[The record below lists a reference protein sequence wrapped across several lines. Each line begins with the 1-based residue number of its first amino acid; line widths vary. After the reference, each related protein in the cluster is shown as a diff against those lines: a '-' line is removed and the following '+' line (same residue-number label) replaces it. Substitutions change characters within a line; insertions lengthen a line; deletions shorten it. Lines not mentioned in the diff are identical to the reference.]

1 MAITSEI
8 IGKFGG
14 AEVEIVSVSVPSLSG
29 KPNTRVM
36 HTVNIPPG
44 ETWIVAVVGTGVAG
58 SNDGSYMPRINIGG
72 KRVPQSTGHF
82 AAAAVMTESG
92 DVIFESNSTSTSS
105 FEGNIYT
112 VTM

>member
-1 MAITSEI
+1 MAIMSEF
-8 IGKFGG
+8 IGKLRGG
-14 AEVEIVSVSVPSLSG
+14 ADIGVTPASASISG
-29 KPNTRVM
+29 TTASEVM
-36 HTVNIPPG
+36 HTVNVPPG

-58 SNDGSYMPRINIGG
+58 SNDGAYMPRINIGG